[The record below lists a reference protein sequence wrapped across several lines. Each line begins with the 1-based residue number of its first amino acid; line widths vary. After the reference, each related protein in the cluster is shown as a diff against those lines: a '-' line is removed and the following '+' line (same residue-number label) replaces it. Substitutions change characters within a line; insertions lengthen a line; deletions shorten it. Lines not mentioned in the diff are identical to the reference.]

1 MELLR
6 SCLSEWNIDIS
17 KEQENRFFRYF
28 ELLIEWNNR
37 INLTAITQKD
47 DVIIKHF
54 VDSLAVLKYTDLT
67 GRSLIDIGTGAGF
80 PGIPLKIMSPS
91 CNVVLLDSLNKRIN
105 FLNEVISDLGLSD
118 IRCIHARAED
128 AARNS
133 GLRERFDVAISRAVS
148 GLNTLS
154 EYCLP
159 FVNIDGLFIS
169 YKSGSIDEE
178 LKNGSDAIAKLGG
191 VLDRVEKFGIP
202 CSDLERSL
210 IFINKT
216 EHISDRYP
224 RKAGIPEKKPL

>member
-17 KEQENRFFRYF
+17 KEQENSFFRYF
-28 ELLIEWNNR
+28 ELLVEWNNR

-54 VDSLAVLKYTDLT
+54 VDSLAVLKYTDLN

-105 FLNEVISDLGLSD
+105 FLNEIISELGLSD

-133 GLRERFDVAISRAVS
+133 GLRERFDIAISRAVS

-202 CSDLERSL
+202 SSDLDRSL
-210 IFINKT
+210 IFIKKT

>member
-17 KEQENRFFRYF
+17 KEQENSFFRYF
-28 ELLIEWNNR
+28 DLLVEWNNR

-54 VDSLAVLKYTDLT
+54 VDSLAVLKYTDLN

-105 FLNEVISDLGLSD
+105 FLNEVISELGLSD

-133 GLRERFDVAISRAVS
+133 GLRERFDITISRAVS

-159 FVNIDGLFIS
+159 FVKIDGLFIS

-202 CSDLERSL
+202 SSDLDRSL
-210 IFINKT
+210 IFIKKT

>member
-17 KEQENRFFRYF
+17 KEQENNFLRYF
-28 ELLIEWNNR
+28 ELLAEWNNR

-54 VDSLAVLKYTDLT
+54 VDSLAVLKYTDLN

-105 FLNEVISDLGLSD
+105 FLNEIISELGLSD

-128 AARNS
+128 AARNP
-133 GLRERFDVAISRAVS
+133 GLRERFDIAISRAVS

-202 CSDLERSL
+202 SSDLDRSL
-210 IFINKT
+210 IFVKKT